1 MDVGV
6 RARFSASLQGFKEWV
21 VSVLRSQVA
30 MEYDQQYAIFA
41 KEAKDVPEWM
51 KAHHDWQSA
60 VNINNL
66 EKLQLK
72 VKMCCSKCV
81 EKVVEEILEVRGVFD
96 VRAERPSKVVVVKM
110 PKPIEVDC
118 HEVLR
123 KARQIHRKAKF
134 VELDAKEKPKKEDDK
149 KKKKKEQTLAQS
161 VSGIWRGMAPVSWGG
176 PVFFQPAWGPND
188 YTPSQSYAPR
198 EHYQY
203 PPLPNAPEDGYYRRY
218 VYYN

>member
-1 MDVGV
+1 MDNVPIY
-6 RARFSASLQGFKEWV
+6 FKE
-21 VSVLRSQVA
+21 L
-30 MEYDQQYAIFA
+30 
-41 KEAKDVPEWM
+41 KEVPEWM
-51 KAHHDWQSA
+51 WPNHAWQLA

-66 EKLQLK
+66 EKVQLK

-81 EKVVEEILEVRGVFD
+81 EKVVEEIREVPGVFN

-123 KARQIHRKAKF
+123 KARKIHRKAKF

-149 KKKKKEQTLAQS
+149 KKEEEKKKKKEAEEKKKKKEAEEQKRMEQTLPPS
-161 VSGIWRGMAPVSWGG
+161 ISTIWWGKG
-176 PVFFQPAWGPND
+176 PVHWAGSGFSAPTWIPRD
-188 YTPSQSYAPR
+188 YTPSQSYWPR
-198 EHYQY
+198 DYYDY
-203 PPLPNAPEDGYYRRY
+203 PPLPNAPEDGFYRRY